1 VVFVVIQSG
10 VWGLE
15 LESIIR
21 DPRFEGWL
29 VNKLLGWLSER
40 GVRLPEFVMC
50 ELQVV
55 SGGVRFRLLEVV
67 EAEDDW
73 GEVRVFYEASFSE
86 RDIEYFYRE
95 YLEERAARL
104 KPPRYEG
111 SPLQELQC

>member
-1 VVFVVIQSG
+1 VG
-10 VWGLE
+10 VGLE
-15 LESIIR
+15 RLVG
-21 DPRFEGWL
+21 DYRFEGWL
-29 VNKLLGWLSER
+29 VNKLLGLLSER
-40 GVRLPEFVMC
+40 GVRLPEFVTC

-86 RDIEYFYRE
+86 RAIEYFYRE

-104 KPPRYEG
+104 KPPPRYEG
-111 SPLQELQC
+111 SPLQELQGR

>member
-1 VVFVVIQSG
+1 
-10 VWGLE
+10 LE

-21 DPRFEGWL
+21 DPRFESWL
-29 VNKLLGWLSER
+29 VNKVAGWLSAR

-67 EAEDDW
+67 ELEDGDY
-73 GEVRVFYEASFSE
+73 GVVGVLYEANYGHQE
-86 RDIEYFYRE
+86 MLYLYRE

-104 KPPRYEG
+104 DHPIAG
-111 SPLQELQC
+111 

>member
-1 VVFVVIQSG
+1 V
-10 VWGLE
+10 GLE
-15 LESIIR
+15 RLVG
-21 DPRFEGWL
+21 DYRFEGWL
-29 VNKLLGWLSER
+29 VNRVLGWLSER
-40 GVRLPEFVMC
+40 GVRLPEFVTC

-73 GEVRVFYEASFSE
+73 GVVGVLYETSFSE

-111 SPLQELQC
+111 SPLQELQG

>member
-1 VVFVVIQSG
+1 VG
-10 VWGLE
+10 
-15 LESIIR
+15 
-21 DPRFEGWL
+21 DYRFEGWL

-73 GEVRVFYEASFSE
+73 GEVRVFYEASFSHQE
-86 RDIEYFYRE
+86 IEYLYRE
-95 YLEERAARL
+95 YLEERVVRL
-104 KPPRYEG
+104 QAPMAG
-111 SPLQELQC
+111 